1 MWTVLLFETRKRQ
14 KNFSEDELVNTNE
27 ESGDKRY
34 PRRSDGDKKVTLK
47 KLQEILYITLK
58 GQRMPLEA
66 GLHLEISITIWQS
79 ITKMFRQY
87 YKLYHEKKAST
98 AQTNLDKFFFY
109 QK

>member
-1 MWTVLLFETRKRQ
+1 
-14 KNFSEDELVNTNE
+14 
-27 ESGDKRY
+27 
-34 PRRSDGDKKVTLK
+34 
-47 KLQEILYITLK
+47 
-58 GQRMPLEA
+58 MPLEA